1 MRFGVARRRKTL
13 SLQGGLD
20 ELVDVG
26 LRPLAV
32 HLWQNG
38 RTDRLKTP
46 PLLTALTSGFPRGG
60 LGDVRLAGLLGSRVG
75 SAHHDPCFEITD
87 HQRGQFRTTLGH
99 FKFLDLVADRPE
111 QQALIRLASDDH
123 RPTIAA
129 LGQAAPPIQRKTALG
144 LIAAVVAFVA
154 MLGEGGSNV
163 FLEKLDLLCRGIS
176 HQANCRK
183 TKRQ

>member
-13 SLQGGLD
+13 SLRGGLD
-20 ELVDVG
+20 ELVDIG
-26 LRPLAV
+26 LCPLAV
-32 HLWQNG
+32 HLWESRKTN
-38 RTDRLKTP
+38 RLKTP

-60 LGDVRLAGLLGSRVG
+60 LGDVRLAGLIGSRVG

-87 HQRGQFRTTLGH
+87 HQRGQLRTILGH
-99 FKFLDLVADRPE
+99 FKFLVLVADRPE
-111 QQALIRLASDDH
+111 QQTLIRLAGDDH

-129 LGQAAPPIQRKTALG
+129 LGQADPPIQRQPALG
-144 LIAAVVAFVA
+144 LVAAVVALVA
-154 MLGEGGSNV
+154 MLGEDGSNV

>member
-13 SLQGGLD
+13 SLRGGLD
-20 ELVDVG
+20 EPVDIG

-32 HLWQNG
+32 HLWQRGKTN
-38 RTDRLKTP
+38 RLKTP

-60 LGDVRLAGLLGSRVG
+60 LGDVRLAGLIGSRVG

-87 HQRGQFRTTLGH
+87 HQRGQFRTILGH
-99 FKFLDLVADRPE
+99 FKFLVLVADRPE
-111 QQALIRLASDDH
+111 QQALIRLAGDDH
-123 RPTIAA
+123 RSAITA
-129 LGQAAPPIQRKTALG
+129 LDQAAPPIQRQAALG
-144 LIAAVVAFVA
+144 LVAAVVALVA
-154 MLGEGGSNV
+154 MLGEDGSNV
-163 FLEKLDLLCRGIS
+163 FLEKLDLLRRGIS